1 MNTTLTSKDLEEVIE
16 LRHVMREVL
25 ETEPGQHPEISETI
39 HKVIKAMLTSLVY
52 VLNLSEETRH
62 VLTQHMLDQELSDLA
77 LHKIFNE
84 LGLFSPDMFQKAL
97 IQVTEE
103 LGGTKAGKA

>member
-1 MNTTLTSKDLEEVIE
+1 
-16 LRHVMREVL
+16 MREIL
-25 ETEPGQHPEISETI
+25 ETEPGHHPELPETI

-62 VLTQHMLDQELSDLA
+62 VLTQHKLDQELSDLA

-84 LGLFSPDMFQKAL
+84 LALFSPDMFQKAL
-97 IQVTEE
+97 VQVTEK
-103 LGGTKAGKA
+103 LGETNVGKA